1 MANLRPR
8 SGAWFVV
15 ALLWTVAC
23 LNSLDRIM
31 ITTMRDSIVQNIPMN
46 EAQFG
51 LLTSAFAWVYGVV
64 SPLAGFLADRMRRS
78 VVIVGSLFIWSLITW
93 LTAHART
100 FEELLVARALMGIS
114 EACYIPAA
122 LALIADYHRDSTRSL
137 ATGVHMTGM
146 FAGGALG
153 GLGGI
158 IAERQ
163 QWSTPFVYFGV
174 FGMCYAMVLIML
186 LREPDAE
193 PTPADNRLD
202 TTSRPNFLDAVR
214 TLFSTR
220 SFNVAFVY
228 WGLLGIAGWAF
239 AGWTPTFL
247 KEHFALSQSKSGI
260 LATGYLQVACFAGVI
275 AGGFL
280 ADWWSRRSDRGP
292 IVVTAVG
299 LLLAIPGVL
308 LTAASN
314 SLPMALAGLV
324 IYGFTRSFSDANM
337 MPILCLIS
345 DKRYRAT
352 GYGILNCASCLAGG
366 LAVYAGGILRD
377 SNVNVSYLFQFAA
390 LGLAVC
396 ATLLVFLRPKAQPTN
411 LETSFAVSE
420 AEVI

>member
-23 LNSLDRIM
+23 LNSLDRMM
-31 ITTMRDSIVQNIPMN
+31 ITTMRDSIVHNIPMTD
-46 EAQFG
+46 AQFG
-51 LLTSAFAWVYGVV
+51 LLTSAFAWIYGLV
-64 SPLAGFLADRMRRS
+64 SPLAGFLADRLRRS
-78 VVIVGSLFIWSLITW
+78 VVIVGSLFIWSMITW
-93 LTAHART
+93 LTAHAST
-100 FEELLVARALMGIS
+100 FEQLLFARALMGVS

-122 LALIADYHRDSTRSL
+122 LALIADYHRGDSRSL
-137 ATGVHMTGM
+137 ATGIHMTGM

-153 GLGGI
+153 GLGGV

-174 FGMCYAMVLIML
+174 FGMAYAVLLIML
-186 LREPDAE
+186 LREPPGESKPVSEQASSE
-193 PTPADNRLD
+193 G
-202 TTSRPNFLDAVR
+202 RPNFFEAMR
-214 TLFSTR
+214 SLFLSR
-220 SFNVAFVY
+220 SFKIALAY

-239 AGWTPTFL
+239 DGWTPTFL
-247 KEHFALSQSKSGI
+247 KEHFDLSQSKSGV
-260 LATGYLQVACFAGVI
+260 LATGYLKVACFAGVI

-292 IVVTAVG
+292 IVVTAAG

-308 LTAASN
+308 LTASSN
-314 SLPMALAGLV
+314 VLPMALAGLV
-324 IYGFTRSFSDANM
+324 IYGFMRSFADANM

-352 GYGILNCASCLAGG
+352 GYGVLNCASCLAGG

-377 SNVNVSYLFQFAA
+377 SHVNVSYLFQFAA
-390 LGLAVC
+390 LGLGAC
-396 ATLLVFLRPKAQPTN
+396 AMLLIFLRPKAPPTN

-420 AEVI
+420 SEVI